1 MKYVVVDKCPVP
13 AELADEIQE
22 LKRLSG
28 SVLSS
33 CYRGHDAIDLL
44 HANGKMSQKEL
55 FDGFRA
61 GRPGFN
67 PANPPG
73 FSTHELRSD
82 GVAYPNGR
90 GAALEYWQVGMDF
103 TNSAGVVSAA
113 AKLGW
118 TATIT
123 YPGNPREGHHVN
135 FRREPEASKPFP
147 ILKRG
152 DRGKRVDV
160 LTNRLAFVLDP
171 ETKKPYLESRQSV
184 FDERVEKALK
194 AFQEDHQQKAD
205 GVYGRQSHR
214 QLEASVRARKQR
226 MADMDQAKM
235 ITRRLSFVVDKN
247 GKPYYGGGERGKLD
261 AEALQA
267 LTRFQKD
274 HGLEPDGVWGPKSA
288 AMLDQEVRRRK
299 HATSTGSASA
309 RSASTGSASSNGSA
323 PSRISK
329 RGRNLIAQFEGLR
342 LAPYNDVANHAT
354 IGYGHLIHHG
364 PVTPAD
370 REKFKGFTKTTAL
383 KLLTSDVRKFEQ
395 AVVATVGKPLTQRQL
410 DACVSLAFNIGV
422 GKEGFAGSTVVKRLK
437 AGDVRGAADAFLM
450 WNKATVGGQL
460 KEVEGLTRRRKAERE
475 YFLS

>member
-1 MKYVVVDKCPVP
+1 MKYVVIDKCPVP
-13 AELADEIQE
+13 AELADEIKE

-33 CYRGHDAIDLL
+33 CYRGHDAINLL
-44 HANGKMSQKEL
+44 RANGKMSQKQL

-61 GRPGFN
+61 GKPGFN

-82 GVAYPNGR
+82 GIAYARAR
-90 GAALEYWQVGMDF
+90 GSALDYWQVGMDF
-103 TNSAGVVSAA
+103 TNSGAVVKAA

-135 FRREPEASKPFP
+135 FRREPRAAKPFP

-171 ETKKPYLESRQSV
+171 EKKKPYLDKRQSV
-184 FDERVEKALK
+184 FDETVEKALK
-194 AFQEDHQQKAD
+194 RFQKDHQQKAD
-205 GVYGRQSHR
+205 GIYGRQTHR
-214 QLEASVRARKQR
+214 QLEGSVRVRKR
-226 MADMDQAKM
+226 RNADIAEAKL
-235 ITRRLSFVVDKN
+235 ITRRLSFVLDKK
-247 GKPYYGGGERGKLD
+247 GKPYYDGGERSRLD
-261 AEALQA
+261 PEALQA

-274 HGLEPDGVWGPKSA
+274 HGLVPDGIWGPKTA
-288 AMLDQEVRRRK
+288 ASLDREVRRRK
-299 HATSTGSASA
+299 KGTSSGSNGKKGASSASKG
-309 RSASTGSASSNGSA
+309 TE
-323 PSRISK
+323 PQRISK
-329 RGRNLIAQFEGLR
+329 SGRNLIAEFEGLR
-342 LAPYNDVANHAT
+342 VEPYNDVANHAT

-370 REKFKGFTKTTAL
+370 RKRFKGFSKTTAL

-395 AVVATVGKPLTQRQL
+395 AVIATVKRPLTQRQL

-422 GKEGFAGSTVVKRLK
+422 GQQGFAGSTVVKRLN
-437 AGDVRGAADAFLM
+437 AGDPRGAADAFLM
-450 WNKATVGGQL
+450 WNKATIGGKL
-460 KEVEGLTRRRKAERE
+460 KEVPGLTRRRKAERAH
-475 YFLS
+475 FLG